1 MKLLI
6 GDIIL
11 NRLKEIGLSKTEFA
25 RRINC
30 SPQNAFNILDRDS
43 IDTKLLVEIS
53 KVLDYNFFSY
63 FDTLIK
69 TDQIDQSKYS
79 AEFKEVVKDDSN
91 KDIIS
96 KLRQENEYLYLHIKY
111 LKEINDI
118 LHEKLKK
125 P

>member
-53 KVLDYNFFSY
+53 KALDYNFFSY
-63 FDTLIK
+63 FETLIR
-69 TDQIDQSKYS
+69 TDELDQSIYTTK
-79 AEFKEVVKDDSN
+79 FKEGIKDDAN
-91 KDIIS
+91 KDIIL
-96 KLRQENEYLYLHIKY
+96 KLQQENEYLYMHIKY

-125 P
+125 A

>member
-53 KVLDYNFFSY
+53 KALDYNFFSY
-63 FDTLIK
+63 FETLIR
-69 TDQIDQSKYS
+69 TDELDQSIYTAK
-79 AEFKEVVKDDSN
+79 FKEGIKDDAN
-91 KDIIS
+91 KDIIL
-96 KLRQENEYLYLHIKY
+96 KLQQENEYLYMHIKY

-125 P
+125 A